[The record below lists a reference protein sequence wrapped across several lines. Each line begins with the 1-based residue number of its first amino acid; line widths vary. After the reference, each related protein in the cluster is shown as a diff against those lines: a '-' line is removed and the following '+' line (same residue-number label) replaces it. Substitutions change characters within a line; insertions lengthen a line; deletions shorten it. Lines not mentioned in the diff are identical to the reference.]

1 MAQFVVYRNAHPA
14 TRQATPLLLEVQHD
28 LLSTLATTVVVP
40 LRPVS
45 AMKGAILR
53 TLTPIIEVEGREYVL
68 VTPELAGVP
77 RKAGP
82 GCCRGEGRG
91 TAQRREG
98 GARSADQRNLSA
110 IAARSARASR

>member
-28 LLSTLATTVVVP
+28 LLSTLASTVVVP
-40 LRPVS
+40 LRPLS

-53 TLTPIIEVEGREYVL
+53 TLTPVIEVEGREYVL

-77 RKAGP
+77 RKALGAVVTKV
-82 GCCRGEGRG
+82 EAQRG
-91 TAQRREG
+91 TVM
-98 GARSADQRNLSA
+98 
-110 IAARSARASR
+110 AALDLLISGI

>member
-1 MAQFVVYRNAHPA
+1 MAQFVVYRNPNPA

-28 LLSTLATTVVVP
+28 LLSTLATTVVIP

-53 TLTPIIEVEGREYVL
+53 TLTPVVEVEGREYVL

-77 RKAGP
+77 RKALGAP
-82 GCCRGEGRG
+82 VTNME
-91 TAQRREG
+91 AQR
-98 GARSADQRNLSA
+98 SAVM
-110 IAARSARASR
+110 AALDLLISGI